1 MPIFEY
7 NGKKYNVRDEHIDQF
22 AEKYPDATT
31 VMENEGKKW
40 KVKPS
45 NYNAFVSRFQQ
56 PKEDTTTVKVKD
68 EVAKDKPIKTQPITS
83 DTISISKEKVEVND
97 DATNNNQVINDG
109 EPPKFGPVFTTK
121 KPQIINN
128 AASEKLAEIAKA
140 QRTVPAAPKVEFNL
154 DPNIR
159 KFEEYRTRQDAN
171 RQQVKDLAV
180 SIDAE
185 LDRRGKELDAE
196 AAKQQQM
203 NIPRGTAMAIP
214 SFNANRT
221 TDPEYREW
229 NAAKRALEN
238 AQNIINEADINAND
252 GKGSS
257 FVAGAARG
265 FGQKFFDLNNYDLGM
280 AELSDNAAVLKALDA
295 AENNE
300 LSPSQ
305 QALLDAKAV
314 ELATNAYFG
323 SYVGRG
329 YKAGKV
335 TAESIPFMLEM
346 AINPA
351 KAAGQSLASR
361 LARYALKKFGN
372 KEIVKNGAKY
382 VITKAIPRVAGDIVA
397 ASGMTATTGSIR
409 TAADAIDRMSGQI
422 IPGANNNETVFAGR
436 KEGDN
441 MATAISKAFA
451 NTTIEN
457 YSEMLGEYF
466 APILNGADA
475 LRVNTFSKIGLEN
488 VNKFFDDVAASDIAK
503 LISDFEENAKWNGS
517 IGEFAEEIAG
527 GALNA
532 AIVGDQTLDTDEQT
546 GVFNRN
552 NLIDTFLG
560 VSLMGGV
567 ISTLKS
573 VGYPIYKYKAANE
586 IDSTKEELYYHN
598 WGDEGIKK
606 ITSDL
611 ASSDMELVKTTLD
624 AIFDNPSYSDEQKI
638 AAAKYA
644 QANVRYEG
652 VVKAEQKR
660 RNELEAPEQ
669 IEVEQSFDNGYTLE
683 GPKEM
688 NDAKNNFDYA
698 EQQVRIA
705 LGLAEDE
712 NIEEVLNNNPR
723 LAASLEPRIA
733 QDYYNAKATF
743 DGMIQKVNDDIS
755 SQMDRSDKMIQ
766 SRISQ
771 TDSMIHPATLK
782 EDNRQVYIVT
792 GNVSLL
798 NDGTIDTANSDESII
813 VKDAVTGK
821 AEFTDPSALQN
832 VEAAI
837 DPLEEQIKARQLIR
851 ESYAQEA
858 ANKIDGVLPFQ
869 PNDQYTLIDDQG
881 AQHTATIVSDNG
893 DNTVALLM
901 DNETEPTIA
910 TKEEVQQMVD
920 AHNKARLLEFKQ
932 QEQVDENAAEATPE
946 SPYKK
951 GDLITVQ
958 TDDKQ
963 IRGSIT
969 NINEDGSIELHT
981 ETPIQGESNLST
993 LSVEELNNLAV
1004 EKNGQAI
1011 EKPAPIPAIERIPVD
1026 ENGNKQFEAAPAKDS
1041 WEALVDMNDG
1051 DTAEAMD
1058 TAQQMLTIAK
1068 KDLEKAT
1075 KQKAKSGNTIEEIQA
1090 IKAERKAQI
1099 AQLQSKVDYWSSV
1112 TSYPAELEKMK
1123 EVEKKI
1129 NNRVKM
1135 EPAIKASQSK
1145 GRYAKENADL
1155 GEPIDFTDYV
1165 MRSIATGGIK
1175 FKWSNNPTTN
1185 TKGLGAHTGLSQS
1198 NKERNS
1204 RIWMLD
1210 NTNGLYPEEAAEQLL
1225 TSYIEEI
1232 GYEPNIDTMQAL
1244 SEIVDVVS
1252 SYATPNE
1259 LFKAVQNRHKQRT
1272 EDLARREEE
1281 FAISTTIKR
1290 EQEWQEYL
1298 EMLETE
1304 ILPFFE
1310 TDYDNIRAIFV
1321 EVYQEQENIQNN
1333 EQNTTTEGIQREVS
1347 KTESDRNSNEGS
1359 GNILQAEQSDT
1370 AREVQTSDAEQRV
1383 DAKIDNRGSGSIS
1396 ASEIRGAADQI
1407 KEQGG
1412 KVEQERKPAEN
1423 QPIEESVDQQ
1433 IKVAEQDT
1441 NPQPTEAQ
1449 KKAGNYKK
1457 GHIKIDGFD
1466 ITIETP
1472 KGVERKGVDE
1482 KGNPWSVIMNNTYGY
1497 IRGTEGVDG
1506 DHIDM
1511 FLSDNL
1517 DNWNG
1522 NVYVIDQIKPDG
1534 SFDEHKVMYGFDA
1547 IEDAQ
1552 AAYLSNYSEG
1562 WKGLGS
1568 ISGTTKEE
1576 FKKWIASSHRKTKP
1590 FAEYTSVKT
1599 AEGQSVELTPP
1610 AAEQLKPA
1618 PTEENTPKA
1627 EVPSVIRG
1635 DKWNATGEPT
1645 KMKFNRKGD
1654 NFDGY
1659 ITVGK
1664 KKYGRTTS
1672 EGEELEILYEDYGN
1686 LENAWNAYER
1696 GDVFISPNLA
1706 SIVKAILVDRYG
1718 DVKDTVEVDDG
1729 QQILFRSGDDVTENS
1744 DEYTIE
1750 EQQIIS
1756 NAKADGTYLKAP
1768 NGEDTNL
1775 TPKQWAQVRTKAF
1788 KEWFGDWEKKSL
1800 ANYLLGNDVV
1810 ATLSGN
1816 EFVKDGTPLSEK
1828 VTQYYIEHYNGKV
1841 EREGL
1846 GEVLLD
1852 KRSVKDSA
1860 SHGLG
1865 KAKSAAFAAVPN
1877 IITDGRI
1884 IYSQTNWKDRG
1895 YDSVTIAAPIRIG
1908 EKNYVGVVVVKKSK
1922 EFNRFYLHEVMIQKS
1937 LRDGVFQTNLNVGN
1951 PSGDIAKVIKN
1962 IINANNSSKIIDT
1975 NGEPKVVYHRTPN
1988 KFTSFDVAKIGS
2000 STDWGAFGKGF
2011 YFSPDAEQYRMY
2023 GDKTMA
2029 LFLNARNPLMLD
2041 DKNAFDVKE
2050 PFFKDYSWGK
2060 DSSEAFTKWVK
2071 DNGYDAVVYND
2082 GYKEEDVVFKP
2093 NQIKSATD
2101 NIGTLDVNND
2111 DIRFRS
2117 AESAPVFYS
2126 NAEYAVKAVKQEKAT
2141 PEQWLKMIEKNG
2153 GLKAGEDKWLGLSD
2167 WLKSSD
2173 KKTFSKQEVL
2183 DFIKE
2188 NQIQIEEV
2196 EYVENPQGFEELKRE
2211 YDGWLRNEGYDY
2223 AWGQLTDRYG
2233 DDAEIAFADL
2243 GGELQIDNAEAAATL
2258 LGDERSIN
2266 PTRLDY
2272 TTEGLENNKE
2282 IALVVPAIESWNV
2295 DDHIHFGDAGN
2306 GRAIAWVRF
2315 GETTAESKESIAA
2328 SEAVDNYLAEMRE
2341 KYGTPVGE
2349 ETDAMSE
2356 SEISHLQR
2364 LTARELNSK
2373 EHGERVLVIDEVQSK
2388 RHQEGREK
2396 GYVSEEVQEA
2406 QRQQNYLYKK
2416 MHRTGLTMEEYE
2428 RYYQL
2433 GEFIKNN
2440 FGIVPPAPFEKNW
2453 AELAMKRMLR
2463 YAAEN
2468 GFDKIAWTTGEQQA
2482 ERYSLGAVMQGLTA
2496 YKTSPNSYYVIPYNN
2511 GVIGEFV
2518 KEYDE
2523 KELAE
2528 TFGKE
2533 IAINIITNAENATE
2547 ENPYEITGDDLRIGV
2562 SGMKAFYDQMIP
2574 SFMNK
2579 YGKKWGVKVQNVTLP
2594 HLAKSSSV
2602 MHSIDVTDA
2611 MRESVMQGQPMFRM
2625 SDTMHKKLQ
2634 KAYDNIAQTY
2644 NVSGEIQVAASREE
2658 FEQALLD
2665 NGVEQDKLADYDKA
2679 AYISHENIY
2688 LIDGESIRDNVEAER
2703 VLFHEVWHKLRKDII
2718 TLPELTWLAKSIGSK
2733 RLQTLNDVFWG
2744 GRYNTNEAI
2753 VDELLSISIEP
2764 YIEATVVM
2772 DEKPMSAF
2780 EAYLG
2785 NHISLTEATDAAKA
2799 NLSEEANKF
2808 SDVFDKIFF
2817 ETKRILIAYKN
2828 QYYDKAQ
2835 DRIFQREGEGTQ
2847 PSTKQVLED
2856 RPIQTAGVQRA
2867 GQLSGRNKGQ
2877 RSGLESKDENN
2888 GGIRQ
2893 RSRRV
2898 VIDAATDLAESLG
2911 VKINVVED
2919 VNEITD
2925 ANSAMQRAKRGA
2937 KAWYDVAT
2945 DQVYFVAPNATSV
2958 QDAEESVLHEVVAHK
2973 GLRDIVGRERFD
2985 TFLDKVYRGASE
2997 DIRLKIARLAAMNG
3011 WNFHVATEEY
3021 LASLAEQ
3028 GFEDR
3033 ENRTFFEKVRD
3044 LFMDMLR
3051 EAKIILGYDINNN
3064 DMRYMLWRTYQ
3075 MQKSKGVMAA
3085 AEDVVMQQKLGVGN
3099 FRTRPTGTRPMT
3111 EEEQIIADAKANG
3124 MYLKAP
3130 NGKKSNLTPKQWAQV
3145 RTKAFKEWFGDWEN
3159 DPQNA
3164 SKVVDRNG
3172 EPKVVYNGSKVL
3184 HYKYDGR
3191 LRTKGQSA
3199 TNSKVSFFTDNK
3211 AVAERY
3217 GKFVNE
3223 VFLNIQ
3229 NPYEVDY
3236 NGAGWQGW
3244 SGAADGMQRAST
3256 DSYADLLANGSVDST
3271 LERIIENYGRAE
3283 ADYLASGS
3291 VRNEGVAPDGVIA
3304 YNVADPIRSTL
3315 YIVRNAEAKDIS
3327 RNSVTPKGVE
3337 TFRVLGKASLLFD
3350 SQIKSATDNV
3360 GTFSKDNDDIRF
3372 RITPTSTVPG
3382 TAREKYDKAVRTHIK
3397 GKTNVGRFENIPH
3410 QLQEGYQDSMLG
3422 LKKLQEAIE
3431 TEVGSKIQSLEDA
3444 YTAENQLSSKNKAQT
3459 EAWQRDYFNP
3469 IVKEIAKLTKSGVSY
3484 AEIVDYL
3491 YAKHGLERNLVF
3503 SRKEAEKNEEQWDG
3517 FVKRDYSGLTELTG
3531 EPELFTEAATQ
3542 IVEEFETE
3550 NNTDNL
3556 WKVINAATKSSLK
3569 KSFDGGLMSKE
3580 TYENVANMFEYY
3592 IPLRGWANDAA
3603 EDFYEY
3609 IGDSNMKIIPALKTA
3624 KGRTSRADDPI
3635 ATLAVQ
3641 GESSIIQANRNL
3653 MKQKFLNLAI
3663 NKPTNLLSVSE
3674 AWYVKQ
3680 PDGTWRPEYPIIP
3693 ENATGD
3699 EVDKIIKEFEA
3710 KMESYGENAT
3720 KAKNNLDLKYHT
3732 TKWQGQEHAV
3742 RVMRNGKEYIV
3753 YVNGNPIAAQAVNGD
3768 TNPNANEDWLI
3779 SRAQDVKNL
3788 MARAFTSSN
3797 PAFIVSNLARDIIW
3811 AGTAVAIK
3819 ENSNY
3824 TSRYT
3829 QNTMSLFK
3837 NATLPRLLKKWSD
3850 NTLDPNNETE
3860 RYFLEFLTNG
3870 GETGFTQ
3877 LNSVDDYKRAV
3888 ARFID
3893 EANGDKWA
3901 KTKKAFS
3908 DTIDFFEFFNR
3919 SAEDTTRF
3927 AVYMTSRQMGRG
3939 ITESIANAKDITVN
3953 FNKKGRGTFGAK
3965 YMNLLYIFFN
3975 AAVQSLANFGKLL
3988 KSNPKKTI
3996 AAMTTFSTAGFTAPA
4011 IALALA
4017 VLTGGDD
4024 DDQGYWDLP
4033 EWVRRNNLVLYVP
4046 FTDNHYITIP
4056 LPHEMRAFY
4065 GIGELAFSVLMG
4077 KETVEDALAKARDGF
4092 ADMLPLDFTGNGGSL
4107 AINFTPT
4114 IAQPIAQVLS
4124 NTDYFG
4130 KPIYRKTPF
4139 NELDPEWT
4147 KTYKGTNPL
4156 LVDATSVLN
4165 SISGGDKVESGKIDL
4180 NPAIIEHLFEG
4191 YVGGLGKTFNKA
4203 AKTLSML
4210 WDEDA
4215 RTWSNV
4221 PIASNFYQIGD
4232 ERTSGSQINRE
4243 YFDAIDEMKQ
4253 TEHIYQGYK
4262 REQKMGSMEYAEK
4275 LSELTNSPTFKRYK
4289 TIKKYSEIISDLNKK
4304 LKDVDKTDRDSVEN
4318 AILNLKLEMLEQLE
4332 DAEKSE
4338 TKQD

>member
-45 NYNAFVSRFQQ
+45 NYNAFVSQFQQ
-56 PKEDTTTVKVKD
+56 PKEDATTVKVKD
-68 EVAKDKPIKTQPITS
+68 EVAKDKPIETQPIAA
-83 DTISISKEKVEVND
+83 DTISTPKEKVEVND
-97 DATNNNQVINDG
+97 NTTNNNQVINVG

-128 AASEKLAEIAKA
+128 AASEKLAEISKA

-159 KFEEYRTRQDAN
+159 KFEEYRTHQDAN

-196 AAKQQQM
+196 AAKQPQM

-252 GKGSS
+252 GKRSS

-351 KAAGQSLASR
+351 KAVGQSLASR

-382 VITKAIPRVAGDIVA
+382 VITKAIPRVAGDIAA

-441 MATAISKAFA
+441 IATAISKAFA

-466 APILNGADA
+466 APILKGADA
-475 LRVNTFSKIGLEN
+475 LRANTFSKIGLEN

-560 VSLMGGV
+560 VSLMGGA

-573 VGYPIYKYKAANE
+573 VGYPINKYKAANE
-586 IDSTKEELYYHN
+586 IDSTKEELYYYD
-598 WGDEGIKK
+598 WGDEGIRK

-624 AIFDNPSYSDEQKI
+624 AIFNNPSYSDEQKI

-644 QANVRYEG
+644 QANVRYGG

-660 RNELEAPEQ
+660 RNELQTPEQ
-669 IEVEQSFDNGYTLE
+669 VEVEQSFDNGYTLE
-683 GPKEM
+683 ELQEM
-688 NDAKNNFDYA
+688 NDAKNTFDYA

-743 DGMIQKVNDDIS
+743 DGMIQKANDDIS
-755 SQMDRSDKMIQ
+755 SQMNRSDKMIQ

-782 EDNRQVYIVT
+782 EDNRQVYIVS

-798 NDGTIDTANSDESII
+798 NDGSIDTANSDESII

-832 VEAAI
+832 VEAVI

-893 DNTVALLM
+893 DNTVAFLM

-932 QEQVDENAAEATPE
+932 QQEQVDENVAEATPE
-946 SPYKK
+946 LPYKK

-1058 TAQQMLTIAK
+1058 TAQQMLAIAK

-1129 NNRVKM
+1129 NDRVKM
-1135 EPAIKASQSK
+1135 ETAIKASQSK
-1145 GRYAKENADL
+1145 GRYVKENADL

-1232 GYEPNIDTMQAL
+1232 GYEPNIDTIQAL

-1281 FAISTTIKR
+1281 SAISTAIKR

-1396 ASEIRGAADQI
+1396 ESEVRGAADQI

-1412 KVEQERKPAEN
+1412 KVEQERKPAE
-1423 QPIEESVDQQ
+1423 
-1433 IKVAEQDT
+1433 KT
-1441 NPQPTEAQ
+1441 
-1449 KKAGNYKK
+1449 
-1457 GHIKIDGFD
+1457 KI
-1466 ITIETP
+1466 TP
-1472 KGVERKGVDE
+1472 KNLYSKNKSLIVE
-1482 KGNPWSVIMNNTYGY
+1482 PT
-1497 IRGTEGVDG
+1497 
-1506 DHIDM
+1506 
-1511 FLSDNL
+1511 
-1517 DNWNG
+1517 
-1522 NVYVIDQIKPDG
+1522 KPDYTTVIAPSLVSMEVPMNLYKYVSKDKLNAYSG
-1534 SFDEHKVMYGFDA
+1534 IYFDKDKYLVATDTFNLVALKVRDMQRSDA
-1547 IEDAQ
+1547 E
-1552 AAYLSNYSEG
+1552 
-1562 WKGLGS
+1562 KFV
-1568 ISGTTKEE
+1568 TKSLE
-1576 FKKWIASSHRKTKP
+1576 TK
-1590 FAEYTSVKT
+1590 
-1599 AEGQSVELTPP
+1599 AEGQFNWRDVVVPVNKTIDGTIDFVDIVSKVGKKAKKNEKKKAVRISYNGESILVPAERLQPLADFQKAVGIGDVRLAFIEANNTIPKIQISTGANFAIAVGIDPNVAPYWSVYEYEVGGELTLPTT
-1610 AAEQLKPA
+1610 EETKPA
-1618 PTEENTPKA
+1618 PKEDITPKT
-1627 EVPSVIRG
+1627 EVPDVIRG
-1635 DKWNATGEPT
+1635 DKWNATEEPT
-1645 KMKFNRKGD
+1645 KFKSNKKRGD

-1659 ITVGK
+1659 IKVGK
-1664 KKYGRTTS
+1664 NQYGRTTS

-1718 DVKDTVEVDDG
+1718 TGMNTDD
-1729 QQILFRSGDDVTENS
+1729 QQILFRNVYHGSGSDFDKFDHQFMGTGEGHQAFGWGTYVTEVEGIGKQYARMTSKPRLTFKGDFVNTEGFYNPWRIVSDLYSDSRGKLRDMRANAERYSSLVEEDNPKLKTLWEDVKQVLSNVRSGDLNMKPARYLYS
-1744 DEYTIE
+1744 IE
-1750 EQQIIS
+1750 IPD
-1756 NAKADGTYLKAP
+1756 NDGT
-1768 NGEDTNL
+1768 
-1775 TPKQWAQVRTKAF
+1775 
-1788 KEWFGDWEKKSL
+1788 
-1800 ANYLLGNDVV
+1800 NYLEQDKSVPKEQLNKIKQALYNRLV
-1810 ATLSGN
+1810 ADTHKGVEQDLKEELDGIFGN
-1816 EFVKDGTPLSEK
+1816 ELDGSDVYGTVGSYLGSDKAASQFLNE
-1828 VTQYYIEHYNGKV
+1828 NGYV
-1841 EREGL
+1841 GISYPTD
-1846 GEVLLD
+1846 G
-1852 KRSVKDSA
+1852 
-1860 SHGLG
+1860 G
-1865 KAKSAAFAAVPN
+1865 KAKGA
-1877 IITDGRI
+1877 R
-1884 IYSQTNWKDRG
+1884 
-1895 YDSVTIAAPIRIG
+1895 
-1908 EKNYVGVVVVKKSK
+1908 NYVI
-1922 EFNRFYLHEVMIQKS
+1922 FNEQDLDI
-1937 LRDGVFQTNLNVGN
+1937 TNN
-1951 PSGDIAKVIKN
+1951 
-1962 IINANNSSKIIDT
+1962 
-1975 NGEPKVVYHRTPN
+1975 
-1988 KFTSFDVAKIGS
+1988 
-2000 STDWGAFGKGF
+2000 
-2011 YFSPDAEQYRMY
+2011 
-2023 GDKTMA
+2023 
-2029 LFLNARNPLMLD
+2029 
-2041 DKNAFDVKE
+2041 
-2050 PFFKDYSWGK
+2050 
-2060 DSSEAFTKWVK
+2060 
-2071 DNGYDAVVYND
+2071 
-2082 GYKEEDVVFKP
+2082 
-2093 NQIKSATD
+2093 
-2101 NIGTLDVNND
+2101 
-2111 DIRFRS
+2111 IRFRS

-2173 KKTFSKQEVL
+2173 KKTLSKQEVF

-2223 AWGQLTDRYG
+2223 AWEQLADRYG

-2266 PTRLDY
+2266 PTRLGY

-2282 IALVVPAIESWNV
+2282 IALVVPTIESWNES
-2295 DDHIHFGDAGN
+2295 DDIHFGDAGE

-2328 SEAVDNYLAEMRE
+2328 SEAVENYLAEMRE

-2349 ETDAMSE
+2349 ETDAMSK

-2396 GYVSEEVQEA
+2396 GYASEEVQEA
-2406 QRQQNYLYKK
+2406 QRQRDYLYKK
-2416 MHRTGLTMEEYE
+2416 MYRTGLTTEENE

-2482 ERYSLGAVMQGLTA
+2482 ERYNISKYVDNI
-2496 YKTSPNSYYVIPYNN
+2496 KSEDNNVEETSDGTLIVKNITIYAGGSVHNLFVDAN
-2511 GVIGEFV
+2511 GIVRGR
-2518 KEYDE
+2518 EYDG
-2523 KELAE
+2523 KKLSDIVGKPLAE
-2528 TFGKE
+2528 KLME
-2533 IAINIITNAENATE
+2533 K
-2547 ENPYEITGDDLRIGV
+2547 GDFELEGDGLRIGGE
-2562 SGMKAFYDQMIP
+2562 GMKAFYDQMIP

-2579 YGKKWGVKVQNVTLP
+2579 YGKKWGVKVQDVTLP

-2611 MRESVMQGQPMFRM
+2611 MRESVMQGQPMFRI
-2625 SDTMHKKLQ
+2625 SNFDSQFADLQSEYDALDKNDEVAIRKWIDKK
-2634 KAYDNIAQTY
+2634 K
-2644 NVSGEIQVAASREE
+2644 
-2658 FEQALLD
+2658 ALLKEYADVAIKELSLPVTNYIVTD
-2665 NGVEQDKLADYDKA
+2665 N
-2679 AYISHENIY
+2679 SN
-2688 LIDGESIRDNVEAER
+2688 
-2703 VLFHEVWHKLRKDII
+2703 
-2718 TLPELTWLAKSIGSK
+2718 PE
-2733 RLQTLNDVFWG
+2733 DVQ
-2744 GRYNTNEAI
+2744 
-2753 VDELLSISIEP
+2753 
-2764 YIEATVVM
+2764 
-2772 DEKPMSAF
+2772 SAF
-2780 EAYLG
+2780 EAYVDAIWSKT
-2785 NHISLTEATDAAKA
+2785 NEDTISHMRPEEFAKKIENTDAVYSPGADLIIINANNIVTLEESVYAGFMHEQTHGVNHRIFSKEQMARIWEEAKELDRKRAKIVARGYKGVASRGEEYLTYYTENFIFSDQREKVEAYIKGDTTISVDEMLKNLDNSLPLRDEAIKQILEYYRNEYKRNNA
-2799 NLSEEANKF
+2799 NRRRDQHKEGQQAIPGGELSERGGVSAENKGAG
-2808 SDVFDKIFF
+2808 
-2817 ETKRILIAYKN
+2817 R
-2828 QYYDKAQ
+2828 
-2835 DRIFQREGEGTQ
+2835 RGR
-2847 PSTKQVLED
+2847 
-2856 RPIQTAGVQRA
+2856 TAEERQRA
-2867 GQLSGRNKGQ
+2867 RAL
-2877 RSGLESKDENN
+2877 
-2888 GGIRQ
+2888 
-2893 RSRRV
+2893 
-2898 VIDAATDLAESLG
+2898 AATTLAESLG
-2911 VKINVVED
+2911 VKLNVVED
-2919 VNEITD
+2919 VNDITD
-2925 ANSAMQRAKRGA
+2925 TNSSMQRAKRDA

-2973 GLRDIVGRERFD
+2973 GLRDVVGRERFD

-3051 EAKIILGYDINNN
+3051 KAKIILGYDINNN

-3099 FRTRPTGTRPMT
+3099 FRTRPVT
-3111 EEEQIIADAKANG
+3111 EGERIIADAKADG
-3124 MYLKAP
+3124 TYLKAP
-3130 NGKKSNLTPKQWAQV
+3130 NGKDTNLTPKQWVQV

-3159 DPQNA
+3159 DPTNA
-3164 SKVVDRNG
+3164 SKVIDENG
-3172 EPKVVYNGSKVL
+3172 EPKVVYHGSVSTDITEFDKAKIRANETDAYYNGFWFSTDPETTPAWRSANKV
-3184 HYKYDGR
+3184 Y
-3191 LRTKGQSA
+3191 Q
-3199 TNSKVSFFTDNK
+3199 
-3211 AVAERY
+3211 
-3217 GKFVNE
+3217 
-3223 VFLNIQ
+3223 VFLNLR
-3229 NPYEVDY
+3229 NPTRSKEANQIGRKFLKTDEAWELIGLNDIRSGADAVRYKLERDGYDGVIHFGKPQIDINQFNETGKTYFETSDGTKYIVLNEEDGVNVYEVDRY
-3236 NGAGWQGW
+3236 EEDEKGELNT
-3244 SGAADGMQRAST
+3244 SLDK
-3256 DSYADLLANGSVDST
+3256 
-3271 LERIIENYGRAE
+3271 IE
-3283 ADYLASGS
+3283 DIF
-3291 VRNEGVAPDGVIA
+3291 DDA
-3304 YNVADPIRSTL
+3304 YFFGD
-3315 YIVRNAEAKDIS
+3315 
-3327 RNSVTPKGVE
+3327 E
-3337 TFRVLGKASLLFD
+3337 TFVVFEPN
-3350 SQIKSATDNV
+3350 QIKSATDNV
-3360 GTFSKDNDDIRF
+3360 GTFDVNNDDVRY
-3372 RITPTSTVPG
+3372 RSAGNQAAQPTKG
-3382 TAREKYDKAVRTHIK
+3382 IARQEYDKAVRTHIK

-3469 IVKEIAKLTKSGVSY
+3469 IVKEITKLTKSGVSY

-3609 IGDSNMKIIPALKTA
+3609 IGDSNIKIIPALKTA

-3797 PAFIVSNLARDIIW
+3797 PAFIVSNLARDVIW

-3996 AAMTTFSTAGFTAPA
+3996 AAMTAFSTAGFTAPA

-4024 DDQGYWDLP
+4024 DEQGYWDLP

-4165 SISGGDKVESGKIDL
+4165 NISGGDKVKSGKIDL